1 MRLYATLPILALMSN
16 YVAPVADMLF
26 AMTRVAG
33 LDSVRALPGHED
45 ATEDLVAQVLDEA
58 GRFGA
63 EVLAPLNRIG
73 DTQGSRLENG
83 IVRTPEGF
91 ADAYARFVAG
101 GWNAVPFD
109 PAYGGQGLPWLVAT
123 AASEIWNS
131 ANMAFA
137 LCPLLTQGAVELLS
151 AHGSPALKSGFL
163 PRLVSGEWTG
173 TMNLTEPQ
181 AGSDLS
187 RVRTRAERQGDAW
200 RIKGQKIFIT
210 WGDHDVAENIVHM
223 VLARTPGA
231 PEGIRGISLFVVPK
245 FVPSPDG
252 KPGARNDLRPLSL
265 EHKLGIHASPTAV
278 MVFGENE
285 GALGYLIGEENRGIE
300 YMFTMMNNAR
310 LAVGLQGVA
319 IAERAYQRARAYARE
334 RVQGRALGSDD
345 PNSQPIEHHPD
356 VKRMLLFM
364 KSRAE
369 AGRLLALFTA
379 AKLDAAKRHP
389 DSSIKADRQALVDLL
404 IPVVKGW
411 CTDAGIAAADM
422 GVQVHGGMGYI
433 EETGAAQHLRD
444 ARIAAIYEGTNGIQA
459 LDLVGRKVG
468 REAGRTVFAFADEI
482 ATILPQLA
490 AQVGS
495 PDFAVIARRL
505 DAACHALKDASRWV
519 AESWSENAPA
529 VAASA
534 TAYLDLLGTVTCGWL
549 LAQAAL
555 DAAHMLNAGRVDG
568 DARFSPDF
576 LKAKI
581 VCARFFADQDL
592 VFAPALARIVTDG
605 GETIA
610 EAGSNLV

>member
-1 MRLYATLPILALMSN
+1 MSDYA
-16 YVAPVADMLF
+16 APVADMLF
-26 AMTRVAG
+26 VMTRVAG
-33 LDSVRALPGHED
+33 LDSVRALPGHEEI
-45 ATEDLVAQVLDEA
+45 TGDLVAQVLDEA

-63 EVLAPLNRIG
+63 DVLAPLNRIG

-83 IVRTPEGF
+83 VVRTPAGF

-123 AASEIWNS
+123 AVSEIWNS

-151 AHGSPALKSGFL
+151 AHGSPELKSTFL
-163 PRLVSGEWTG
+163 PRLISGEWTG

-187 RVRTRAERQGDAW
+187 RVRTRAERKGDGW
-200 RIKGQKIFIT
+200 RIRGQKIFIT
-210 WGDHDVAENIVHM
+210 WGDHDVAENVVHM

-231 PEGIRGISLFVVPK
+231 PEGIKGISLFVVPK
-245 FVPSPDG
+245 LVPGPDG
-252 KPGARNDLRPLSL
+252 KPGDRNDLRPLSL

-285 GALGYLIGEENRGIE
+285 GALGHLIGEENRGIE

-319 IAERAYQRARAYARE
+319 IAERSYQRARAYARE

-345 PNSQPIEHHPD
+345 PAAQPIERHPD

-389 DSSIKADRQALVDLL
+389 DDSVRASQQALVDLL

-411 CTDAGIAAADM
+411 CTDAGIAAADT

-459 LDLVGRKVG
+459 LDLIGRKVG
-468 REAGRTVFAFADEI
+468 REAGRTVLAFAGEI
-482 ATILPQLA
+482 AALGPKLA
-490 AQVGS
+490 ARAGS
-495 PDFAVIARRL
+495 PDFAVIAQRL
-505 DAACHALKDASRWV
+505 DAARHALEEASRWA
-519 AESWSENAPA
+519 AETWTRNAPA
-529 VAASA
+529 AAASA
-534 TAYLDLLGTVTCGWL
+534 SAYLDLLGTVTCGWL
-549 LAQAAL
+549 LATAAL
-555 DAAHMLNAGRVDG
+555 DAARMLEAGVASDE
-568 DARFSPDF
+568 ARFSPDF

-581 VCARFFADQDL
+581 MCARFFADQDL
-592 VFAPALARIVTDG
+592 VFATALARIVIDG

-610 EAGSNLV
+610 RAESALV